1 MTDEAFCLAGLLKSR
16 ESFDR
21 VACLLPPGR
30 RETILRLAGELA
42 ALPAQEL
49 QNRLCALRDAAAL
62 RVKELLTRK
71 LGTGWTELSP
81 LLQHWLSEVELRTYG
96 S

>member
-1 MTDEAFCLAGLLKSR
+1 MTDEAFCLAGLLKGR
-16 ESFDR
+16 ECFNR

-30 RETILRLAGELA
+30 RETILRLAGDLE

-62 RVKELLTRK
+62 QVKEHLTRK
-71 LGTGWTELSP
+71 LGAGWNELSP
-81 LLQHWLSEVELRTYG
+81 LLQCWLGEVVLRSYG